1 MTGRSREAEAELEVL
16 GAPRTLLLNDL
27 LEAARKAVTR
37 SSWTAAEQ
45 ALRAAIDVDST
56 SEAANVVLLRLLR
69 SQGRVPEAEAL
80 IARMRM
86 RGVSPAVIARE
97 SGPTAERR

>member
-1 MTGRSREAEAELEVL
+1 
-16 GAPRTLLLNDL
+16 
-27 LEAARKAVTR
+27 
-37 SSWTAAEQ
+37 Q

-56 SEAANVVLLRLLR
+56 SEVANVVLLRLLR
-69 SQGRVPEAEAL
+69 SQGRVPEAETL

-97 SGPTAERR
+97 SGPTAERH